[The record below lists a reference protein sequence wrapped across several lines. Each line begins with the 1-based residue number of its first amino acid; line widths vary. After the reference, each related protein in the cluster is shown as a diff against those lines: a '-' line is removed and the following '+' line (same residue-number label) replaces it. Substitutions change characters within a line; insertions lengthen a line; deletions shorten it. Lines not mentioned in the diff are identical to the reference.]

1 MELTAEEMR
10 NIESKSQELLNEVL
24 NKSKDLQISDS
35 KVSFFEIA
43 HMYEKKQMII
53 NPEYQRSF
61 RWDNTQKTKL
71 IESIL
76 LNIPI
81 PPIFVVDRK
90 DGIWELVDGVQRV
103 STILQFMGKLNDF
116 KPFILEKCDFL
127 TSLEGYQWPLN
138 TDVSGEEDLKTQK
151 NFPLALQMKLER
163 ARFNVI
169 ILNSQ
174 DRQMKYEL
182 FSRLNTC
189 GSPLST
195 QEVRNCIMADAD
207 DNFIRY
213 LSKSTPNLNSPGDI
227 SKYLLVPWLKKL
239 CDQTA
244 FQSMI
249 TISENQ
255 KNEQY
260 DAELVLRLLACTSE
274 EYMKTSNKN
283 KIIKSFL
290 TDFVTE
296 FLIPKIQAGDQVIQI
311 LEEKFCRT
319 MNLLKDCLFQ
329 NVEDGFKFLGYD
341 TEKKRF
347 GGKQGNKFSLRSFEV
362 IAIGICSH
370 INSYN
375 SSDYQW
381 LEQEIIDTFNDNREI
396 KNGDICDGFN
406 TLSKLGDNSS
416 NRLDKLINYG
426 INRFNPRNNINHK

>member
-90 DGIWELVDGVQRV
+90 DGRWELVDGVQRV

-207 DNFIRY
+207 DNFIHY

-255 KNEQY
+255 KNIKKNLKKQ
-260 DAELVLRLLACTSE
+260 LKIFLKVL
-274 EYMKTSNKN
+274 
-283 KIIKSFL
+283 
-290 TDFVTE
+290 
-296 FLIPKIQAGDQVIQI
+296 
-311 LEEKFCRT
+311 
-319 MNLLKDCLFQ
+319 
-329 NVEDGFKFLGYD
+329 
-341 TEKKRF
+341 KK
-347 GGKQGNKFSLRSFEV
+347 G
-362 IAIGICSH
+362 
-370 INSYN
+370 
-375 SSDYQW
+375 
-381 LEQEIIDTFNDNREI
+381 
-396 KNGDICDGFN
+396 
-406 TLSKLGDNSS
+406 
-416 NRLDKLINYG
+416 
-426 INRFNPRNNINHK
+426 